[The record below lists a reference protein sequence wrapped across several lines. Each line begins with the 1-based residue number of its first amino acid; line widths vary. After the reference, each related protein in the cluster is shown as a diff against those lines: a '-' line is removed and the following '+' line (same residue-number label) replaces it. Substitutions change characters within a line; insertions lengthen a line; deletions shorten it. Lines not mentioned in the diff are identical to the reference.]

1 MSQQENERTTGDDEV
16 QGGVNTGDR
25 EGSNAGD
32 SEAASTPGTNE
43 GTEGQEGQPDKDEPD
58 PFESSPNEY
67 ILRVVEK
74 NGSVWQVASPSP
86 YERDLPTPMQ
96 FKAFVWAMFEVPSD
110 DEDADAFE
118 DGYIVIYLI
127 AEAPPDHAR
136 AQKILDLMAQAE
148 REKKVLSE
156 KGMKEKE
163 WLAGYHLY
171 LEQKAVK
178 VELRRSDV
186 HTVYYADQASHYE
199 RAIRLHMAL
208 KQVESSDET
217 PAASTPETKD

>member
-1 MSQQENERTTGDDEV
+1 MSQQETERNVGEDEERESGNTGSGDGGSSGTDESSTTGADPAV
-16 QGGVNTGDR
+16 
-25 EGSNAGD
+25 
-32 SEAASTPGTNE
+32 E
-43 GTEGQEGQPDKDEPD
+43 GTVEKDDPD

-67 ILRVVEK
+67 LLRVIEK

-86 YERDLPTPMQ
+86 YERDLATPMQ

-110 DEDADAFE
+110 DEDSDAFE

-156 KGMKEKE
+156 KGLKEKE
-163 WLAGYHLY
+163 WIAQYYLY
-171 LEQKAVK
+171 LEQKALK
-178 VELRRSDV
+178 VELRRSDI
-186 HTVYYADQASHYE
+186 HTIFYADQAAFYE

-208 KQVESSDET
+208 KQVETSDET
-217 PAASTPETKD
+217 PTPSQDKG